1 VHVRL
6 SAVAFVITQPCV
18 GLKDASC
25 VEVCPV
31 DGIHTNDAADQY
43 FIDPGERI
51 DCGACVDPCPVDA
64 IYPEDEVPAAWA
76 NFITVNAGYFKQ

>member
-1 VHVRL
+1 MAYVICQP
-6 SAVAFVITQPCV
+6 SA

-31 DGIHTNDAADQY
+31 DCIHTIADSNQY
-43 FIDPGERI
+43 YIDPNDCI

-64 IYPEDEVPAAWA
+64 IYPEDEVPSAWQQY
-76 NFITVNAGYFKQ
+76 ILINAEFFNRSDATRR